1 MQGLNDFQH
10 GVSGIF
16 AGWWGERLES
26 VGISVAT

>member
-1 MQGLNDFQH
+1 MQCLNDSQG

-26 VGISVAT
+26 VGTSVAT